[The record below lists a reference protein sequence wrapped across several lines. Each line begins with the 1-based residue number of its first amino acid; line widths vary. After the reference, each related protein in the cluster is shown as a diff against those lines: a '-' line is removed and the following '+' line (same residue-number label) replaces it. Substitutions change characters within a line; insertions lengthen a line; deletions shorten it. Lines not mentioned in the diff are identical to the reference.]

1 MIDLLVIGAGLSGLM
16 AAYHAAKAG
25 LSVRIIAKGL
35 GALHWDA
42 GTIDVLGYLPGS
54 DDAVVRP
61 IEQRASLDPSHPYN
75 LVDAA
80 DVRVALEQFA
90 ALTEKLQLP
99 YRPAAV
105 AGENILLPSPLGA
118 ARPVFLAPT
127 AQQTGDLRRPEPML
141 IVGFEGLRD
150 FYPALI
156 AENLEKLGYAARAA
170 FLPFDLLSDRRDANT
185 VHLAHE
191 LDDPARRRKL
201 ADELKRLVE
210 PGERV
215 GLPALLGL
223 DDHPAALAALEQQV
237 GAHLQVGAHQQVRA
251 PIFEIPTL
259 PPSVPGIRL
268 YQALRAHLLQLGVR
282 VEAGME
288 AVGFSSDSGGNIQ
301 WVETATSARPLK
313 HRAKTYLLATGGI
326 LGGGFNSDHT
336 GRVWETLF
344 DLPLTIPQQRS
355 QWFRPQFLHP
365 TGQPVFH
372 GGVPVNR
379 QFQPINPTGEPVFP
393 NLWAAGGILAG
404 ADPIRERSLTGI
416 GVVTGMVAATQIVHQ
431 TTNHH
436 TSAPT
441 GA

>member
-25 LSVRIIAKGL
+25 LSVRVIAKGL

-54 DDAVVRP
+54 DAAVNRP
-61 IEQRASLDPSHPYN
+61 IKQRASLDPTHPYN
-75 LVDAA
+75 LVDEL
-80 DVRVALEQFA
+80 DVRTALERFS
-90 ALTEKLQLP
+90 ALTQEFHLP
-99 YRPAAV
+99 YRPAAS

-118 ARPVFLAPT
+118 ARPVFLAPA
-127 AQQTGDLRRPEPML
+127 AQHAGDLSRPEAML

-156 AENLEKLGYAARAA
+156 AENLGKLGYSARAA
-170 FLPFDLLSDRRDANT
+170 FLPFDLLSDRDDANT

-191 LDDPARRRKL
+191 LDDPARRRRL
-201 ADELKRLVE
+201 AAELKRLVG

-223 DDHPAALAALEQQV
+223 DDHPAALADFEQQV
-237 GAHLQVGAHQQVRA
+237 GAHQRVGA

-288 AVGFSSDSGGNIQ
+288 AVGFSSGGGGKIQ
-301 WVETATSARPLK
+301 WVETSTSARPLK

-336 GRVWETLF
+336 GRVWETIF

-355 QWFRPQFLHP
+355 QWFRPQFLN
-365 TGQPVFH
+365 TDGQPVFH

-379 QFQPINPTGEPVFP
+379 QFQPVRPSGEPVYA
-393 NLWAAGGILAG
+393 NLWAAGGVLAG

-416 GVVTGMVAATQIVHQ
+416 GVVTGTVAAKQIISSQ
-431 TTNHH
+431 TLT
-436 TSAPT
+436 
-441 GA
+441 